1 MIIKKTQENDKMIIE
16 LDGRL
21 DTNTAPEL
29 EKVTNNMPEEITKLE
44 INMSNLK
51 YIASAGLRVLLSLHK
66 KMMKKGRLV
75 VVGVNETVME
85 VFEATGFSDI
95 LTIK

>member
-21 DTNTAPEL
+21 DTNTASKL

>member
-1 MIIKKTQENDKMIIE
+1 MVIE

-21 DTNTAPEL
+21 DTNTAPKL
-29 EKVTNNMPEEITKLE
+29 EEEVNNALDNIENLE
-44 INMSNLK
+44 INMENLQ

-66 KMMKKGRLV
+66 KIMKKGTMV
-75 VVGVNETVME
+75 IVGVNETVME
-85 VFEATGFSDI
+85 VFKVTGFSDI

>member
-1 MIIKKTQENDKMIIE
+1 MIIKKKQENNKMVIE

-21 DTNTAPEL
+21 DTNTAPKL
-29 EKVTNNMPEEITKLE
+29 EEEVNNVLDNIENLE
-44 INMSNLK
+44 INMENLQ

-66 KMMKKGRLV
+66 KIMKKGTMV
-75 VVGVNETVME
+75 IVGVNETVME
-85 VFEATGFSDI
+85 VFKVTGFSDI

>member
-1 MIIKKTQENDKMIIE
+1 MIIKKKQENNKMVIE

-21 DTNTAPEL
+21 DTNTAPKL
-29 EKVTNNMPEEITKLE
+29 EEEISNMIDNIENLQ
-44 INMSNLK
+44 INMENLQ

-66 KMMKKGRLV
+66 KITKKGTMV
-75 VVGVNETVME
+75 IVGANETIME
-85 VFEATGFSDI
+85 VFKVTGFSDI

>member
-1 MIIKKTQENDKMIIE
+1 MIIKKKQENNKMIIE

-21 DTNTAPEL
+21 DTNTAPKL
-29 EKVTNNMPEEITKLE
+29 EEEVNNVLDNIENLE
-44 INMSNLK
+44 INMENLQ

-66 KMMKKGRLV
+66 KIMKKGTMV
-75 VVGVNETVME
+75 IVGVNETVME
-85 VFEATGFSDI
+85 VFKVTGFSDI

>member
-1 MIIKKTQENDKMIIE
+1 MVIE

-21 DTNTAPEL
+21 DTNTAPKL
-29 EKVTNNMPEEITKLE
+29 EEEVNNVLDNIENLE
-44 INMSNLK
+44 INMENLQ

-66 KMMKKGRLV
+66 KIMKKGTMV
-75 VVGVNETVME
+75 IVGVNETVME
-85 VFEATGFSDI
+85 VFKVTGFSDI